1 MPLCWHYHNNIFK
14 DYIMNLKV
22 LFLTLASI
30 ITLGNQC
37 YARDGEEYLNLQ
49 NVGHHGDHGEYY
61 DPADLPEVYYDRSNQ
76 EIILVADGFV
86 SSYDVDIV
94 SLSTL
99 QVVLFTAVNGYGDT
113 IDVSTLTDDN
123 YKIVISTPYN
133 NIYEGYFTNY

>member
-1 MPLCWHYHNNIFK
+1 MKNKYLLFI
-14 DYIMNLKV
+14 I
-22 LFLTLASI
+22 LFLFATMQVNATRQI
-30 ITLGNQC
+30 ILHQGGQVPN
-37 YARDGEEYLNLQ
+37 
-49 NVGHHGDHGEYY
+49 HGEYY
-61 DPADLPEVYYDRSNQ
+61 DPADMPEVYYDDDNQ

-113 IDVSTLTDDN
+113 IDVSTLPDDD

>member
-1 MPLCWHYHNNIFK
+1 MNRVVFYILFTLFSFCVSAKNMPRAI
-14 DYIMNLKV
+14 V
-22 LFLTLASI
+22 L
-30 ITLGNQC
+30 
-37 YARDGEEYLNLQ
+37 E
-49 NVGHHGDHGEYY
+49 HHGGGHNEYF
-61 DPADLPEVYYDRSNQ
+61 DPADKPEVFYDDDNQ

-113 IDVSTLTDDN
+113 IDVSMLPDDN